1 MDNTKKSE
9 KADINKDLKKMLIW
23 AIVISVAFVVGIPIL
38 ILGAVNSIWALLAF
52 GIACVVIGFYGA
64 PIIWVQYGSNRT
76 LKRVVD
82 AVMEEH
88 ITTNAEIAQQLQIRE
103 RDAKAFITKAIN
115 KKYITGYIYN
125 GVELIPNEKEEK
137 KKKIVVQNK
146 CKNCGAPLK
155 LDEKGNYHCPYC
167 NSIFEKE

>member
-1 MDNTKKSE
+1 MDNTKYK

-125 GVELIPNEKEEK
+125 GVELIPNEKEAPK
-137 KKKIVVQNK
+137 KK
-146 CKNCGAPLK
+146 NCSAK
-155 LDEKGNYHCPYC
+155 
-167 NSIFEKE
+167 